1 MYLSRLNAFGFKS
14 FAQKLDLKLED
25 GIVAVV
31 GPNGCGKSNVVDA
44 IRWCMG
50 EQRARAL
57 RSSHME
63 DVIFQGSRSRKPL
76 GLAEVSVTIDNSQRL
91 LPLEFTE
98 VTVTRRLY
106 RSGESEYL
114 INKIPC
120 LLRDIQN
127 LLMDTGM
134 GAHAYSVIEQGM
146 VDEIISDKTEER
158 RRVFEEAAGV
168 TRYKVRRRSAWNK
181 LQSIQQDLTR
191 IDDIIGE
198 VERQVASL
206 ARQERKARLYK
217 QLTDGLQTL
226 EMEVAR
232 FRYFEMSDR
241 SRPMLDEMSFLKED
255 IEVGTT
261 HSARLEA
268 RLEEIRAEVAEQDQA
283 LAAANAE
290 VSRQVGLVHEKDR
303 VVLVSREE
311 IRGIDGFL
319 VRADRQA
326 EELAERRAIAI
337 AGSESARV
345 DATQAADR
353 LSVVT
358 TDVERE
364 GAALEALGARGD
376 EHRSR
381 AQEEQSRSRALM
393 QEINSRSSALERSKA
408 EVEGLGERRA
418 RLVEDVQRVAR
429 RRSEANGV
437 LEEAGEEIVSLE
449 TRLVQAQQD
458 RATLARDRKDGQVRG
473 DALVESRV
481 KLRGHLEADRARL
494 SLLKKLEEQFDGY
507 SKGVQALAA
516 DGSPFAERIRA
527 ILADLVGVDA
537 KYARA
542 IEAALGRSLDCL
554 VVDSADDAIEA
565 MAYLREGDHGGAGFL
580 PADRI
585 PQASGAPWSPP
596 DADGL
601 VGRASDLIKPQGDD
615 LGATVGLLRNTFVVR
630 DTATALEW
638 YPRFRARGCTCVTL
652 DGEIFSVDGTIFG
665 GVSGHSETSL
675 IGRHQQIEVLTG
687 TVVASETELSELEQ
701 RIREA
706 VAQLGVDTERLEAA
720 DGALADLKHR
730 LAVRQRDDQNA
741 QAEVERQ
748 DRTARELTEEHERLD
763 GRVLTFERSLAEGQI
778 LLRSLESRRLVRE
791 ETERAIAQIVS
802 NVERQRSELNERVSA
817 HRVEVASLEERSE
830 RLRQE
835 ADWLSQE
842 AEKLEAERSGLT
854 KESEENRARRGL
866 LEAAMATASEE
877 LQSLHARQKEEEG
890 KRDRKAES
898 QQELMMMSRGVEE
911 ELREKSRKVAKSR
924 ERLHELEIGLA
935 ELKTR
940 AEELH
945 SRILT
950 EREVDLKEI
959 GRLDDPEFNADI
971 SAKKV
976 VEIQERL
983 RRMGPV
989 NLAALEEYE
998 VQKERYEFLAK
1009 QRDDLLEA
1017 EDTLKRTIQK
1027 IDRTARARFLET
1039 YGKIRENFRITYAKF
1054 FEGGEADLFMA
1065 TDEDPLE
1072 AAIQITARPRGKRL
1086 QNISLLSGG
1095 ERALT
1100 AIALLFAI
1108 YLVKPSPYCILDEV
1122 DAPLDDANVNRFVRV
1137 IREFSKDTQ
1146 FLIVTH
1152 NKGTMEAADSLHG
1165 VTMEEPGVSKLV
1177 SVRLGEQ
1184 ENESKTSSRSVA
1196 AEELAADD

>member
-14 FAQKLDLKLED
+14 FAQKLDLKLEN
-25 GIVAVV
+25 GITAVV

-44 IRWCMG
+44 IRWCTG

-91 LPLEFTE
+91 LPVEFTE

-134 GAHAYSVIEQGM
+134 GAHSYSVIEQGM

-217 QLTDGLQTL
+217 QLTDELQTL
-226 EMEVAR
+226 EVQVAR
-232 FRYFEMSDR
+232 YRYFEMSDR

-261 HSARLEA
+261 DTARLEA
-268 RLEEIRAEVAEQDQA
+268 RLEEIRAELTVQDQA
-283 LAAANAE
+283 LAAANAD

-303 VVLVSREE
+303 AILVCREE
-311 IRGIDGFL
+311 IRSIDSFL
-319 VRADRQA
+319 TRADRQT
-326 EELAERRAIAI
+326 EELSSRRASALTD
-337 AGSESARV
+337 SEKA
-345 DATQAADR
+345 QIEAAQTTTR
-353 LSVVT
+353 LAELS
-358 TDVERE
+358 EHLEHE
-364 GAALEALGARGD
+364 GVALEALSLKVADQRN
-376 EHRSR
+376 R
-381 AQEEQSRSRALM
+381 AQDEQSKSHALM
-393 QEINSRSSALERSKA
+393 QEINSRSSVWERSKA
-408 EVEGLGERRA
+408 EVEGLCERRS
-418 RLVEDVQRVAR
+418 RLVEDVERVER
-429 RRSEANGV
+429 RRSEAHEV
-437 LEEAGEEIVSLE
+437 LEDAGAEIASLE
-449 TRLVQAQQD
+449 ETLVQAQD
-458 RATLARDRKDGQVRG
+458 ARDRLAAERQETQERG

-481 KLRGHLEADRARL
+481 MLRGRLEADRARL
-494 SLLKKLEEQFDGY
+494 ALLKKLEEQFEGY
-507 SKGVQALAA
+507 SAGVQALAA
-516 DGSPFAERIRA
+516 EGSPFADRIRA
-527 ILADLVGVDA
+527 ILADLVGVDPD
-537 KYARA
+537 YARA

-554 VVDSADDAIEA
+554 VVDTADDAIEA
-565 MAYLREGDHGGAGFL
+565 MAYLREGEHGAAGFM
-580 PADRI
+580 PADRVSH
-585 PQASGAPWSPP
+585 PTGAPWSPP
-596 DADGL
+596 VDDGIL
-601 VGRASDLIKPQGDD
+601 GRASNLIRP
-615 LGATVGLLRNTFVVR
+615 LGHDSEVVTGLLANTFVVR
-630 DTATALEW
+630 DASTALKW
-638 YPRFRARGCTCVTL
+638 AAQFRSRGCTCVTL
-652 DGEIFSVDGTIFG
+652 AGEVFAADGAIYG
-665 GVSGHSETSL
+665 GASGSGESSL
-675 IGRHQQIEVLTG
+675 IGRHQQIETLMEAVTTG
-687 TVVASETELSELEQ
+687 ESELAELEQ
-701 RIREA
+701 KIREA
-706 VAQLGVDTERLEAA
+706 VDRLGRSTDDLQSA
-720 DGALADLKHR
+720 DDALADLKHR
-730 LAVRQRDDQNA
+730 LAIRQRDHQNA
-741 QAEVERQ
+741 LDEVERQ
-748 DRTARELTEEHERLD
+748 DRTSAELAEERQRLED
-763 GRVLTFERSLAEGQI
+763 RVSTFEQGLAGAQSA
-778 LLRSLESRRLVRE
+778 LRSLESRRKGRE
-791 ETERAIAQIVS
+791 ETERSVAEAVS
-802 NVERQRSELNERVSA
+802 AVERERAELHERVSA
-817 HRVEVASLEERSE
+817 HRVEIASLKERSQ
-830 RLRQE
+830 RLGQE
-835 ADWLSQE
+835 GDRLTRE
-842 AEKLEAERSGLT
+842 AEALESERSGLT
-854 KESEENRARRGL
+854 QESEENRGRRAK
-866 LEAAMATASEE
+866 LEKEVASASEE
-877 LQSLHARQKEEEG
+877 LRVLHDGQKEAEN
-890 KRDRKAES
+890 KRDRQAES

-911 ELREKSRKVAKSR
+911 ELREKSRKVTQNR
-924 ERLHELEIGLA
+924 ERLHELEVGLA

-945 SRILT
+945 SRMLN
-950 EREVDLKEI
+950 EREIDLKEV
-959 GRLDDPEFNADI
+959 GRLEDPEFNADM
-971 SAKKV
+971 SSKKV

-983 RRMGPV
+983 RRMGSV

-1054 FEGGEADLFMA
+1054 FEGGEADLLM
-1065 TDEDPLE
+1065 TPDEDPLE
-1072 AAIQITARPRGKRL
+1072 AAIQISARPRGKRL
-1086 QNISLLSGG
+1086 QSINLLSGG

-1152 NKGTMEAADSLHG
+1152 NKVTMEAADCLHG

-1177 SVRLGEQ
+1177 SVRLGDQ
-1184 ENESKTSSRSVA
+1184 QNESRGSIA

>member
-14 FAQKLDLKLED
+14 FAQKLDLKLENS
-25 GIVAVV
+25 ITAVV

-50 EQRARAL
+50 EQRARSL

-76 GLAEVSVTIDNSQRL
+76 GLAEVTVTIDNSQRL
-91 LPLEFTE
+91 LPVEFTE

-134 GAHAYSVIEQGM
+134 GAHSYSVIEQGM
-146 VDEIISDKTEER
+146 VDEIISDTTEER

-217 QLTDGLQTL
+217 QLTDELQTL
-226 EMEVAR
+226 EILVAR

-261 HSARLEA
+261 DSARLEA
-268 RLEEIRAEVAEQDQA
+268 RLEEIRAELTEQDQA
-283 LAAANAE
+283 LAEANVD
-290 VSRQVGLVHEKDR
+290 VSQQVALVHEKDR
-303 VVLVSREE
+303 AILVAREE
-311 IRGIDGFL
+311 IRSIDGF
-319 VRADRQA
+319 VARADRQA
-326 EELAERRAIAI
+326 EELAERRTAAL
-337 AGSESARV
+337 AGSETARTE
-345 DATQAADR
+345 ATRAAER
-353 LSVVT
+353 LSVLSS
-358 TDVERE
+358 DVERE
-364 GAALEALGARGD
+364 GAALEDLGEKVID
-376 EHRSR
+376 HRSQ
-381 AQEEQSRSRALM
+381 AQEEQSRSRTLM
-393 QEINSRSSALERSKA
+393 QETNSRSSALERSKA
-408 EVEGLGERRA
+408 EVEGLRERRT
-418 RLVEDVQRVAR
+418 RLVEDVNRVER
-429 RRSEANGV
+429 RRAEAHEV
-437 LEEAGEEIVSLE
+437 LQEAGGEITSLE
-449 TRLVQAQQD
+449 SRIVQAQEERD
-458 RATLARDRKDGQVRG
+458 ALARDRKNGQMHG

-481 KLRGHLEADRARL
+481 TLRGRLEADRARL
-494 SLLKKLEEQFDGY
+494 SLLKKLEEQFEGY
-507 SKGVQALAA
+507 STGVQALAA

-527 ILADLVGVDA
+527 ILADLVGVDPR
-537 KYARA
+537 YARA

-565 MAYLREGDHGGAGFL
+565 IAYLRDGDHGGAGFL
-580 PADRI
+580 PVDRI
-585 PQASGAPWSPP
+585 RYPSGSPWSPP
-596 DADGL
+596 EADGII
-601 VGRASDLIKPQGDD
+601 GRASDLIRPQGDH
-615 LGATVGLLRNTFVVR
+615 LGASVGLLSNTYVVR

-638 YPRFRARGCTCVTL
+638 YPLLRARGCTCVTL
-652 DGEIFSVDGTIFG
+652 DGEVFATDGTIFG
-665 GVSGHSETSL
+665 GASENSETSL
-675 IGRHQQIEVLTG
+675 IGRQQQIEVLTD
-687 TVVASETELSELEQ
+687 TVETTEVELSELEQ
-701 RIREA
+701 QIREA
-706 VAQLGVDTERLEAA
+706 VAQLEAYTERLEA
-720 DGALADLKHR
+720 DDESLADLKHR
-730 LAVRQRDDQNA
+730 LAVRQRDLQNA

-748 DRTARELTEEHERLD
+748 DLTAHELSEEHERLD
-763 GRVLTFERSLAEGQI
+763 ERVLTFERSLAEGQV

-791 ETERAIAQIVS
+791 ETERAITQTVS
-802 NVERQRSELNERVSA
+802 NVERTRVDLHERVSA
-817 HRVEVASLEERSE
+817 HRVEVASLEERSD

-835 ADWLSQE
+835 ADRLSQE
-842 AEKLEAERSGLT
+842 AQTLGSEQTGLT
-854 KESEENRARRGL
+854 KESEENRARRGQ
-866 LEAAMATASEE
+866 LEAVVATASKE
-877 LQSLHARQKEEEG
+877 LEALHAKQKEAEG
-890 KRDRKAES
+890 KRDRQAES

-911 ELREKSRKVAKSR
+911 DLREKSRKVAKSR
-924 ERLHELEIGLA
+924 ERLHELEVGLA

-945 SRILT
+945 TRILT
-950 EREVDLKEI
+950 DRQIDLKEI

-971 SAKKV
+971 SSKKV
-976 VEIQERL
+976 VEVQERL
-983 RRMGPV
+983 RRMGTV

-1054 FEGGEADLFMA
+1054 FEGGEADLMMA

-1072 AAIQITARPRGKRL
+1072 AAIQISARPRGKRL
-1086 QNISLLSGG
+1086 QSINLLSGG

-1152 NKGTMEAADSLHG
+1152 NRVTMEAADSLHG

-1177 SVRLGEQ
+1177 SVRLGDQADE
-1184 ENESKTSSRSVA
+1184 SRSSGSIT